1 MPDVAPTTL
10 FFALLGGILPANLWL
25 WFWLKEED
33 KLHPEPRSL
42 LMLSFLVGMLATA
55 VALPIEKW
63 VAFMVNGNTILEATP
78 LLLTLWAAI
87 EELLKFGAISLVA
100 LRTKYFHRP
109 IDAIIFLITV
119 AIGFAALENAMFLI
133 SPLNAGH
140 MFQTIVLGNYRF
152 IGATVLHIAA
162 SGTIG
167 MGLALTFYSAKRLRY
182 IAITLSVI
190 LAIALHTTFNFL
202 IMESEGMYFYYVFL
216 CLWIFILAILL
227 ACEKIKRM
235 APRSHVEYPFTGQI
249 IKPHNI
255 LLS

>member
-1 MPDVAPTTL
+1 MPDVTPTTL

-33 KLHPEPRSL
+33 KSHPEPRSL
-42 LMLSFLVGMLATA
+42 LMLSFLAGMLATA
-55 VALPIEKW
+55 LALPIEKW
-63 VAFMVNGNTILEATP
+63 IAVMVNGNGTLETTP
-78 LLLTLWAAI
+78 LLLTLWAAT
-87 EELLKFGAISLVA
+87 EELLKFAAISFVA
-100 LRTKYFHRP
+100 LRTKYFHHP
-109 IDAIIFLITV
+109 IDAIIFLMTV
-119 AIGFAALENAMFLI
+119 AVGFAALENAMFLI

-167 MGLALTFYSAKRLRY
+167 IGLALTFYSERRLRY
-182 IAITLSVI
+182 IATMLAVI
-190 LAIALHTTFNFL
+190 LAVALHTTFNFL
-202 IMESEGMYFYYVFL
+202 IIKSEGVYFYYVFL
-216 CLWIFILAILL
+216 CLWLFILAILL
-227 ACEKIKRM
+227 TCEKIKRM